1 MALETFI
8 VIAAMTCDTWERDA
22 SVVYEIEMEK
32 GHPRWRG
39 ELILLRVKKRRGPS
53 AELSFY
59 RRENTTNDSFKQKAS
74 KIVKHFDLFCGA
86 LLFQNNGSK

>member
-39 ELILLRVKKRRGPS
+39 KLILLRVKKRRGPS
-53 AELSFY
+53 AKLFFY
-59 RRENTTNDSFKQKAS
+59 RPETTQTAS
-74 KIVKHFDLFCGA
+74 KIAKHFDIFRGA
-86 LLFQNNGSK
+86 LLFQNNHSK

>member
-39 ELILLRVKKRRGPS
+39 KLILLRVKKRRGPS
-53 AELSFY
+53 AELFFY
-59 RRENTTNDSFKQKAS
+59 RPENTNDERLIQTKSE
-74 KIVKHFDLFCGA
+74 
-86 LLFQNNGSK
+86 QNSETL